1 MVKLED
7 YTLKQLRWIISQ
19 YNHTVLFKGYSKLNK
34 LDLIQYL
41 RKHPRLDVL
50 ELDEGLKFRVKTHPV
65 IIDLKKKEVK
75 PVKKEVK
82 PVKKEVKP
90 VKTQPVKTQP
100 VKNEVKKIVKKVV
113 KPVKTKPIKTVKSG
127 LFPNI
132 NWNEKETKK
141 VVEPVK
147 NEEDDIKKEINEAID
162 KIIKTNGNNEELVQQ
177 EVSKF
182 SKKYPKFI
190 IKAKRKFDYSPL
202 FVAEENLYDDN
213 KPAKYNIRLEEKNK
227 GVILSDEERE
237 RFRNSI
243 LLKDNNLY
251 KVNFKVK
258 KLQSGGGFQTHLIT
272 YLTLLTTN
280 EIRKLLRFLS
290 NYSRANKEDKK
301 ELLNDYKK
309 SLLSI
314 DTLQEPLI
322 GTLIAGLM
330 NALKDKSDAS
340 KSDASSNTVTTGL
353 SGLTNAVK
361 SRFKKLFTLKKSDDP
376 THLTST
382 NLTSTDIA
390 NLDDLTPE
398 ERQLRIEEA
407 ITPTKRGR
415 KALKDEEK
423 TPEEIE
429 ERRKRRLAEGK
440 RPLGRPKKTIE
451 DDPTIQGEGIKNFL
465 TKNISNIKNKLKN
478 ITPKLLNSVKTIL
491 KYYIVYQ
498 IGVKIGIMKQMK
510 QSLNLMLKDR
520 QTILAISSEIQ
531 DKNLLNEILDKIEIR
546 NPRMYQ
552 YLTTNII

>member
-7 YTLKQLRWIISQ
+7 YTLNQLRWIISQ

-34 LDLIQYL
+34 ATLINFL
-41 RKHPRLDVL
+41 RNHPRLDVL
-50 ELDEGLKFRVKTHPV
+50 ELDEGLKFKVKTHPV
-65 IIDLKKKEVK
+65 KIDLEKKEVK

-82 PVKKEVKP
+82 PVKKEVKR
-90 VKTQPVKTQP
+90 
-100 VKNEVKKIVKKVV
+100 VKKEV

-147 NEEDDIKKEINEAID
+147 NEVDDIKKEINEAID
-162 KIIKTNGNNEELVQQ
+162 KVIKTNGNNEELVQQ

-182 SKKYPKFI
+182 SKKYNKYI
-190 IKAKRKFDYSPL
+190 IKAKRKFDNSPL
-202 FVAEENLYDDN
+202 FVDEANLYDDN
-213 KPAKYNIRLEEKNK
+213 KPAKYNIKLEEKNK
-227 GVILSDEERE
+227 GVILSDEDRE
-237 RFRNSI
+237 RFRNTI

-251 KVNFKVK
+251 KVNFKAK
-258 KLQSGGGFQTHLIT
+258 KVQSGGGFQTHLIT

-301 ELLNDYKK
+301 ELLNEYKK

-322 GTLIAGLM
+322 GTLIAALM
-330 NALKDKSDAS
+330 NSLKDKSDAS

-353 SGLTNAVK
+353 SGLTNVVK
-361 SRFKKLFTLKKSDDP
+361 NRFKKLFTLKKSDEP

-390 NLDDLTPE
+390 NIEDLTPE
-398 ERQLRIEEA
+398 ERELRIEEA

-415 KALKDEEK
+415 KPLKEEDK

-429 ERRKRRLAEGK
+429 QRRKRRLAEGK

-451 DDPTIQGEGIKNFL
+451 DDPTIQGEGIQTFL
-465 TKNISNIKNKLKN
+465 KTNISNIKNKLKN

-491 KYYIVYQ
+491 KYYIIYQ
-498 IGVKIGIMKQMK
+498 IGVKIGVMKQMK

-520 QTILAISSEIQ
+520 QTILDISNEIT

>member
-7 YTLKQLRWIISQ
+7 YTLNQLRWIISQ

-34 LDLIQYL
+34 ATLINFL
-41 RKHPRLDVL
+41 RNHPRLDVL
-50 ELDEGLKFRVKTHPV
+50 ELDEGLKFKVKTHPV
-65 IIDLKKKEVK
+65 KIDLEKKEVK
-75 PVKKEVK
+75 PVKKE
-82 PVKKEVKP
+82 
-90 VKTQPVKTQP
+90 
-100 VKNEVKKIVKKVV
+100 V

-147 NEEDDIKKEINEAID
+147 NEVDDIKKEINEAID
-162 KIIKTNGNNEELVQQ
+162 KVIKTNGNNEELVQQ

-182 SKKYPKFI
+182 SKKYNKYI
-190 IKAKRKFDYSPL
+190 IKAKRKFDNSPL
-202 FVAEENLYDDN
+202 FVDEANLYDDN
-213 KPAKYNIRLEEKNK
+213 KPAKYNIKLEEKNK
-227 GVILSDEERE
+227 GVILSDEDRE
-237 RFRNSI
+237 RFRNTI

-251 KVNFKVK
+251 KVNFKAK
-258 KLQSGGGFQTHLIT
+258 KVQSGGGFQTHLIT

-301 ELLNDYKK
+301 ELLNEYKK

-322 GTLIAGLM
+322 GTLIAALM
-330 NALKDKSDAS
+330 NSLKDKSDAS

-353 SGLTNAVK
+353 SGLTNVVK
-361 SRFKKLFTLKKSDDP
+361 NRFKKLFTLKKSDEP

-390 NLDDLTPE
+390 NIEDLTPE
-398 ERQLRIEEA
+398 ERELRIEEA

-415 KALKDEEK
+415 KPLKEEDK

-429 ERRKRRLAEGK
+429 QRRKRRLAEGK

-451 DDPTIQGEGIKNFL
+451 DDPTIQGEGIQTFL
-465 TKNISNIKNKLKN
+465 KTNISNIKNKLKN

-491 KYYIVYQ
+491 KYYIIYQ
-498 IGVKIGIMKQMK
+498 IGVKIGVMKQMK

-520 QTILAISSEIQ
+520 QTILDISNEIT